1 MFYTPKRRG
10 RPRLDPT
17 GPPAEPIYLKVTAD
31 DYAAVSKL
39 AATRRTSIQD
49 VIRRGLRR
57 ELLLEHHPKP

>member
-1 MFYTPKRRG
+1 MLHPPKRRG

-17 GPPAEPIYLKVTAD
+17 GVPAEGLYLKVTAD
-31 DYAAVSKL
+31 DYAAASKL

-57 ELLLEHHPKP
+57 ELLEHHPKP